1 MAAITSD
8 YGMVLHRR
16 VWRET
21 SALLD
26 VLTPEHGRIGLVVK
40 GYRSRKNMNGM
51 LEPFRELQL
60 VWSGRGEMFTLNQAE
75 SGEHQ
80 WRLTGERLYCG
91 LYLNELLWRLLPR
104 HDAHPDVYQLYQQTL
119 HYLLLPDNRI
129 AQTLRLFEKRL
140 LVMLG
145 FGLLLEV
152 EADQVTA
159 IDAAARYCYDPEHGA
174 RRSRQSQLGDSIA
187 GASLLALHHEEFDQ
201 PGQLADARRVLR
213 SVIQYHLGSVQLHS
227 YQLLKRG

>member
-8 YGMVLHRR
+8 HGMVLHRR
-16 VWRET
+16 TWRET

-26 VLTPEHGRIGLVVK
+26 VFTPQHGRIGLVVK

-75 SGEHQ
+75 SGDDY
-80 WRLTGERLYCG
+80 WRLTGQRLYCG

-104 HDAHPDVYQLYQQTL
+104 HDAHPEVYQLYQRTL
-119 HYLLLPDNRI
+119 SDLQIPDNRI

-145 FGLLLEV
+145 FGLLLDV
-152 EADQVTA
+152 EADQTTA
-159 IDAAARYCYDPEHGA
+159 IDVDARYLYDPEHGA
-174 RRSRQSQLGDSIA
+174 RRSSQSQLGVSIP
-187 GASLLALHHEEFDQ
+187 GASLLALHHEVFNQ
-201 PGQLADARRVLR
+201 SGQLADARRLLR

-227 YQLLKRG
+227 YRLLK